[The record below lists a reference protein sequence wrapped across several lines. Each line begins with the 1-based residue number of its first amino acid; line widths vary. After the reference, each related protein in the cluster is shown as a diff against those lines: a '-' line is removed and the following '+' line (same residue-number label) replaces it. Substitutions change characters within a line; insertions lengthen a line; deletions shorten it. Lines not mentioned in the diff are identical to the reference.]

1 MNFKPITTLTEMI
14 LQDAKTFADKGDTDV
29 AIKLWKYSF
38 VIKRKYREEE
48 SKIILKM
55 KKDILKEIKIKN
67 RMKNK

>member
-29 AIKLWKYSF
+29 EIKLWKYSF